1 MSLDY
6 IRDYYGV
13 PAFEGTEITYAGE
26 RGKRHVGVIVGA
38 YEGAAYLL
46 VSLPDLYDEPV
57 PMHPTWEIE
66 YPVSAGEGNTGG

>member
-6 IRDYYGV
+6 IRRYYGV
-13 PAFEGTEITYAGE
+13 PAFEGTEITYTWPHGE
-26 RGKRHVGVIVGA
+26 RRSGVIVGA

-66 YPVSAGEGNTGG
+66 YPVLVREDT